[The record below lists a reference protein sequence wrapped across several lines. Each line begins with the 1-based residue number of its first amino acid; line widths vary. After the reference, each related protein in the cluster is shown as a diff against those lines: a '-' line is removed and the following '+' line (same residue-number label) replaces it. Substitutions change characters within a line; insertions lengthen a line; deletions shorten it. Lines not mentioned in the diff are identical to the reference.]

1 MTPILRRSRLLS
13 MLAVLM
19 LAVSLLI
26 PATAAPASTG
36 YVLLADID
44 GLDGNVDADF
54 WIVDYYDTNGRGD
67 ANDPTASIVAPP
79 VTLSGY
85 GTTALRL
92 DSGAGTGGSGCTRL
106 GGKPFFGT
114 QALNGV
120 RLSELTDLGY
130 SYLVDSN
137 SGIAGSE
144 NLTPYINIFVDKNGD
159 GQWTGANDSILIYEP
174 YYTLGA
180 PTLDTWYDNLAIGT
194 GATGRWHYAAS
205 ALPGLGQF
213 TPNTVDLWT
222 EVIAQAVGGAGFDP
236 AATTIGDLRIVNP
249 APGCSGSTQGGTG
262 EEGTGSGLVIT
273 VGQKS
278 GSPWNNYVGFID
290 AVILSSVGTV
300 TINRIDDINVT
311 GAAVTATI
319 ISGNNQSTPIN
330 TAFAP
335 LVVEFRDINNA
346 LVDAG
351 LTATVTAPG
360 AGASATFAANSVT
373 TDANGRATFDPT
385 ANGTVGGPY
394 TVTVESGGASVDFSL
409 TNTPPAP
416 TAPVDLSATLNGVS
430 QVDLAWTTTAVVA
443 YGDQQEIQRSPAGAG
458 TWSVVTTLPAA
469 DQTYTDSASCNVS
482 LDYRIRVFNITD
494 EAFSNTATI
503 VIPPCAAD
511 IAVSAGNDQTA
522 DINTAYA
529 NPLVVLVV
537 DGDSNPVAGIS
548 VTFIAPVAGASVT
561 FPSGNT
567 DVTDANGLAS
577 VDVTA
582 NGTAGLFNV
591 VATTPDIVGDAAFFN
606 LTNTLP
612 ITTTELLVNGNFN
625 TDSGSPQ
632 VIPTGWIGRTLT
644 KDAQR
649 CNAAKSFDGPCYLVF
664 TGNANE
670 RGRFIQEIDVTGLT
684 AGQTLTFTAS
694 GNAKNGATGLIELL
708 VTYPDSLRLPSNT
721 SRSQLRW
728 EANTSGYTTQSI
740 THALSGTPTAVKVRI
755 RSRALTG
762 KWFVDGISLTV
773 TSSPLPPAFRSAGE

>member
-1 MTPILRRSRLLS
+1 MPLIVHRSRLSSLLVVLLLS
-13 MLAVLM
+13 L
-19 LAVSLLI
+19 SLLI

-36 YVLLADID
+36 YVLLDDID
-44 GLDGNVDADF
+44 GLDGNADADF
-54 WIVDYYDTNGRGD
+54 WAVDYYDTNGRGD
-67 ANDPTASIVAPP
+67 ANDPTASIAAPP

-85 GTTALRL
+85 GATALRL
-92 DSGAGTGGSGCTRL
+92 DSGAGTGGAGCNRL

-114 QALNGV
+114 QAFNGM
-120 RLSELTDLGY
+120 RLSELTGLGY
-130 SYLVDSN
+130 SFLVDSN
-137 SGIAGSE
+137 SGLSGSE
-144 NLTPYINIFVDKNGD
+144 NLTPYVNIFVDKNGD
-159 GQWTGANDSILIYEP
+159 GQWVGANDSILIYEP

-194 GATGRWHYAAS
+194 GATGRWHYAAQ

-249 APGCSGSTQGGTG
+249 APGCSGSVQGGTG

-278 GSPWNNYVGFID
+278 GSPWNNFVGFID
-290 AVILSSVGTV
+290 AVILSSTGTV
-300 TINRIDDINVT
+300 TVNRIADINAT
-311 GAAVTATI
+311 GAAVTANI

-330 TAFAP
+330 TAFAS
-335 LVVEFRDINNA
+335 LVVEFRDVNNA

-351 LTATVTAPG
+351 ITATVTAPG
-360 AGASATFAANSVT
+360 AGASATFAADSVT
-373 TDANGRATFDPT
+373 TDVNGRATFAPT

-394 TVTVESGGASVDFSL
+394 TVTVDSGGASVDFSL

-430 QVDLAWTTTAVVA
+430 QVDLAWTTTAVLA
-443 YGDQQEIQRSPAGAG
+443 HGDQQEIQRSPAGAG

-469 DQTYTDSASCNVS
+469 NQTYTDSASCDIS
-482 LDYRIRVFNITD
+482 LDYRIRVFNVTD

-503 VIPPCAAD
+503 VIPPCAED
-511 IAVSAGNDQTA
+511 ISVSAGDNQTA

-537 DGDSNPVAGIS
+537 DADSNPVAGIN

-577 VDVTA
+577 VTVTA
-582 NGTAGLFNV
+582 NGTAGAFSI

-612 ITTTELLVNGNFN
+612 VTTSELLVNGNFN

-632 VIPTGWIGRTLT
+632 IIPTGWTGRTLT

-670 RGRFIQEIDVTGLT
+670 RGRFIQDIDVSGLV
-684 AGQTLTFTAS
+684 AGQTLTLTAS

-721 SRSQLRW
+721 ARSQLRW

-755 RSRALTG
+755 RSRAQTG
-762 KWFVDGISLTV
+762 KWFVDGLSLTV
-773 TSSPLPPAFRSAGE
+773 TTAPLPTAFRSLGE